1 MKTST
6 DLPVQASRGLMA
18 GVATKRVQKAAVDV
32 DRLVDMLVGR
42 EAGRPIASAIIAA
55 IIIGCILIPAQKLGG
70 VPIPAWGWLMLGLG
84 IFFTLLVGCSLT
96 ALLFYSS
103 RAGFD
108 EPPEFVQKKIPSSR
122 RRAPAMASSS
132 LQNRQSK
139 DKTDGRLRLSAKE
152 RQMSGNAESF

>member
-6 DLPVQASRGLMA
+6 DLRVHASGGLMA
-18 GVATKRVQKAAVDV
+18 GVTTKRVQKAGVDV

-96 ALLFYSS
+96 ALLLYSS

-108 EPPEFVQKKIPSSR
+108 QPPELVQKKTPRSR
-122 RRAPAMASSS
+122 RRAPAIASSS
-132 LQNRQSK
+132 LAKQA
-139 DKTDGRLRLSAKE
+139 KTRPTDSRCRLRNAK
-152 RQMSGNAESF
+152 MSENAESF